1 MHLCSSL
8 AYRYT
13 LIEFQHVWFER
24 DGRVILFDLDFDVAR
39 GEFAYVLGD
48 TGSGKSTLLRLVL
61 FDQQP
66 TQGVVFVG
74 EYNSA
79 TIQEREL
86 PYLRRR
92 IGFVFQDYKLLKDR
106 SVFENVAFA
115 LSVTGTKGSE
125 VKRRTLALLSQ
136 VDLLHKRD
144 KNPASLSG
152 GEQQR
157 VAIAR
162 ALINDPYVLLA
173 DEPTANLD
181 LESTERVMEILNDV
195 NAQGTSI
202 LMATHDID
210 LVDRHPLR
218 TLTLDHGAMVF

>member
-1 MHLCSSL
+1 M
-8 AYRYT
+8 
-13 LIEFQHVWFER
+13 IEFQHVWFER
-24 DGRVILFDLDFDVAR
+24 DGRVILSDLDFEVDR
-39 GEFAYVLGD
+39 GEFVYVLGD

-66 TQGVVFVG
+66 THGVVFVG
-74 EYNSA
+74 EYDSA
-79 TIQEREL
+79 TVQDRQI
-86 PYLRRR
+86 PYIRRR

-144 KNPASLSG
+144 EHPTSLSG

-162 ALINDPYVLLA
+162 ALINEPYVLLA
-173 DEPTANLD
+173 DEPTANMD
-181 LESTERVMEILNDV
+181 LESTERVMEILNEV

-202 LMATHDID
+202 LMATHDSGLI
-210 LVDRHPLR
+210 DRHPLR
-218 TLTLDHGAMVF
+218 TLTLDHGALVPL

>member
-1 MHLCSSL
+1 
-8 AYRYT
+8 
-13 LIEFQHVWFER
+13 VWFER
-24 DGRVILFDLDFDVAR
+24 DGRVILSDLDFEVAR

-48 TGSGKSTLLRLVL
+48 TGSGKSTLLWLAL

-79 TIQEREL
+79 TIREREI
-86 PYLRRR
+86 PYVRRR
-92 IGFVFQDYKLLKDR
+92 IGFIFQDYKLLKDR

-144 KNPASLSG
+144 EHPASLSG
-152 GEQQR
+152 GEQKR

-162 ALINDPYVLLA
+162 ALINEPYVLLA

-181 LESTERVMEILNDV
+181 LESTERVMEILNGV

>member
-1 MHLCSSL
+1 
-8 AYRYT
+8 

-24 DGRVILFDLDFDVAR
+24 EGRTILADLDFEVAR
-39 GEFAYVLGD
+39 GEFVYVLGQ
-48 TGSGKSTLLRLVL
+48 TGSGKSTLLRLLL
-61 FDQQP
+61 FDPRP

-74 EYNSA
+74 EYDSA
-79 TIQEREL
+79 MIQDRQI

-92 IGFVFQDYKLLKDR
+92 IGFVFQDFKLLRDR
-106 SVFENVAFA
+106 TVFENVAFA

-125 VKRRTLALLSQ
+125 VKNRTLKLLSR
-136 VDLLHKRD
+136 VDLMHKRD
-144 KNPASLSG
+144 EKPTSLSG

-162 ALINDPYVLLA
+162 ALINEPYVLLA

-195 NAQGTSI
+195 NAKGTSI
-202 LMATHDID
+202 LMATHDIG
-210 LVDRHPLR
+210 LVERHPLR
-218 TLTLDHGAMVF
+218 TLTLDHGALVI

>member
-1 MHLCSSL
+1 M
-8 AYRYT
+8 
-13 LIEFQHVWFER
+13 IEFQHVWFER
-24 DGRVILFDLDFDVAR
+24 EGRIILSDLDFEVAR
-39 GEFAYVLGD
+39 GEFAYVLGQ

-61 FDQQP
+61 FNQMP
-66 TQGVVFVG
+66 TAGVVFVG
-74 EYNSA
+74 EYDSA
-79 TIQEREL
+79 TIQDREI
-86 PYLRRR
+86 PYVRRR
-92 IGFVFQDYKLLKDR
+92 IGFVFQDYKLLRDR
-106 SVFENVAFA
+106 TVFENVAFA

-144 KNPASLSG
+144 ERPTSLSG

-162 ALINDPYVLLA
+162 ALINEPHVLLA

-181 LESTERVMEILNDV
+181 RESTERVMEILAQV

-202 LMATHDID
+202 LMATHDIA
-210 LVDRHPLR
+210 LVERHPLR
-218 TLTLDHGAMVF
+218 TLMLDSGSLASSPESDSPGAM

>member
-1 MHLCSSL
+1 V
-8 AYRYT
+8 
-13 LIEFQHVWFER
+13 IEFQHVWFER
-24 DGRVILFDLDFDVAR
+24 DGRVILSDLDFEVDR
-39 GEFAYVLGD
+39 GEFVYVLGD

-66 TQGVVFVG
+66 THGVVFVG
-74 EYNSA
+74 EYDSA
-79 TIQEREL
+79 TVQDRQI
-86 PYLRRR
+86 PYIRRR

-144 KNPASLSG
+144 EHPTSLSG

-162 ALINDPYVLLA
+162 ALINEPYVLLA
-173 DEPTANLD
+173 DEPTANMD
-181 LESTERVMEILNDV
+181 LESTERVMEILNEV

-202 LMATHDID
+202 LMATHDSGLI
-210 LVDRHPLR
+210 DRHPLR
-218 TLTLDHGAMVF
+218 TLTLDHGALVPL

>member
-1 MHLCSSL
+1 M
-8 AYRYT
+8 
-13 LIEFQHVWFER
+13 IEFQHVWFER
-24 DGRVILFDLDFDVAR
+24 EGRVILSDLDFEIDR
-39 GEFAYVLGD
+39 GEFAYVLGQ

-61 FDQQP
+61 FDQRP

-79 TIQEREL
+79 TIQEREI
-86 PYLRRR
+86 PYVRRR

-136 VDLLHKRD
+136 VDLMHKRD
-144 KNPASLSG
+144 ERPTSLSG

-162 ALINDPYVLLA
+162 ALINEPYVLLA
-173 DEPTANLD
+173 DEPTANMD
-181 LESTERVMEILNDV
+181 RESTERVMEILNNV
-195 NAQGTSI
+195 NAKGTSI
-202 LMATHDID
+202 LMATHDIG
-210 LVDRHPLR
+210 LVERHPLR
-218 TLTLDHGAMVF
+218 TLTLDQGALVL

>member
-1 MHLCSSL
+1 
-8 AYRYT
+8 
-13 LIEFQHVWFER
+13 VWFER
-24 DGRVILFDLDFDVAR
+24 DGRVILSDLDFEVAR

-48 TGSGKSTLLRLVL
+48 TGSGKSSLLRLVL

-74 EYNSA
+74 EYDSA
-79 TIQEREL
+79 TIREREI
-86 PYLRRR
+86 PYVRRR
-92 IGFVFQDYKLLKDR
+92 IGFVFQDFKLLKDR

-144 KNPASLSG
+144 EHPTSLSG

-162 ALINDPYVLLA
+162 ALINEPYVLLA

-181 LESTERVMEILNDV
+181 LESTERVMEILNGV

-202 LMATHDID
+202 LMATHDVG

-218 TLTLDHGAMVF
+218 TITLDHGAMVT

>member
-1 MHLCSSL
+1 M
-8 AYRYT
+8 
-13 LIEFQHVWFER
+13 IEFQHVWFER
-24 DGRVILFDLDFDVAR
+24 EGRNILSDIDFEVAR
-39 GEFAYVLGD
+39 GEFVYVLGQ

-61 FDQQP
+61 FDQRP

-74 EYNSA
+74 EYDSA
-79 TIQEREL
+79 SIQERQI
-86 PYLRRR
+86 PYVRRR
-92 IGFVFQDYKLLKDR
+92 IGFVFQDFKLLKDR
-106 SVFENVAFA
+106 TVFENVAFA

-136 VDLLHKRD
+136 VDLMHKRD
-144 KNPASLSG
+144 DRPVSLSG

-162 ALINDPYVLLA
+162 ALINEPYVLLA

-181 LESTERVMEILNDV
+181 DESTERVMEILAQV

-202 LMATHDID
+202 LMATHDSS
-210 LVDRHPLR
+210 LVERHPLR
-218 TLTLDHGAMVF
+218 IFALDQGTLVI

>member
-1 MHLCSSL
+1 M
-8 AYRYT
+8 
-13 LIEFQHVWFER
+13 IEFQHVWFER
-24 DGRVILFDLDFDVAR
+24 DGRVILLDLDFEVER

-61 FDQQP
+61 FDQKP

-74 EYNSA
+74 EFNSA
-79 TIQEREL
+79 TVQEREI
-86 PYLRRR
+86 PYVRRR

-144 KNPASLSG
+144 EHPSLLSG

-181 LESTERVMEILNDV
+181 LESTERVMEIFNDV

>member
-1 MHLCSSL
+1 M
-8 AYRYT
+8 
-13 LIEFQHVWFER
+13 IEFQHVWFER
-24 DGRVILFDLDFDVAR
+24 EGRVILADLDFEIDR
-39 GEFAYVLGD
+39 GEFAYVLGQ

-61 FDQQP
+61 FDHRP

-74 EYNSA
+74 EYDSA
-79 TIQEREL
+79 TIQERQI
-86 PYLRRR
+86 PYIRRR

-106 SVFENVAFA
+106 TVFENVAFA

-144 KNPASLSG
+144 EHPTSLSG

-162 ALINDPYVLLA
+162 ALINEPYVLLA
-173 DEPTANLD
+173 DEPTANMD
-181 LESTERVMEILNDV
+181 KESTEQVMEILSHV
-195 NAQGTSI
+195 NARGTSI
-202 LMATHDID
+202 LMATHDIG
-210 LVDRHPLR
+210 LVERHPLR
-218 TLTLDHGAMVF
+218 TLTLDQGALVL

>member
-1 MHLCSSL
+1 M
-8 AYRYT
+8 
-13 LIEFQHVWFER
+13 IEFQHVWFER
-24 DGRVILFDLDFDVAR
+24 DGRVILADLDFEVAR
-39 GEFAYVLGD
+39 GEFVYVLGQ
-48 TGSGKSTLLRLVL
+48 TGSGKSTLLRIAL
-61 FDQQP
+61 FDHRP

-74 EYNSA
+74 EYDSA
-79 TIQEREL
+79 TIQERQI
-86 PYLRRR
+86 PHVRRR

-106 SVFENVAFA
+106 TVFENVAFA
-115 LSVTGTKGSE
+115 LAVTGTKGPE

-144 KNPASLSG
+144 DRPTSLSG

-162 ALINDPYVLLA
+162 ALINEPHVLLA

-181 LESTERVMEILNDV
+181 LESKERVMEILNQV

-202 LMATHDID
+202 LMATHDRAV
-210 LVDRHPLR
+210 VDRRPLR
-218 TLTLDHGAMVF
+218 TLTLDQGALVP

>member
-1 MHLCSSL
+1 
-8 AYRYT
+8 
-13 LIEFQHVWFER
+13 
-24 DGRVILFDLDFDVAR
+24 
-39 GEFAYVLGD
+39 
-48 TGSGKSTLLRLVL
+48 
-61 FDQQP
+61 
-66 TQGVVFVG
+66 VFVG
-74 EYNSA
+74 EYDSA
-79 TIQEREL
+79 TVQDRQI
-86 PYLRRR
+86 PYIRRR

-144 KNPASLSG
+144 EHPTSLSG

-162 ALINDPYVLLA
+162 ALINEPYVLLA
-173 DEPTANLD
+173 DEPTANMD
-181 LESTERVMEILNDV
+181 LESTERVMEILNEV

-202 LMATHDID
+202 LMATHDSGLI
-210 LVDRHPLR
+210 DRHPLR
-218 TLTLDHGAMVF
+218 TLTLDHGALVPL

>member
-1 MHLCSSL
+1 M
-8 AYRYT
+8 
-13 LIEFQHVWFER
+13 IEFQHVWFER
-24 DGRVILFDLDFDVAR
+24 EGRIILSDLDFEVAR
-39 GEFAYVLGD
+39 GEFAYVLGQ

-61 FDQQP
+61 FNQMP
-66 TQGVVFVG
+66 TAGVVFVG
-74 EYNSA
+74 EYDSA
-79 TIQEREL
+79 TIQDREI
-86 PYLRRR
+86 PYVRRR
-92 IGFVFQDYKLLKDR
+92 IGFVFQDYKLLRDR
-106 SVFENVAFA
+106 TVFENVAFA

-144 KNPASLSG
+144 ERPTSLSG

-162 ALINDPYVLLA
+162 ALINEPHVLLA

-181 LESTERVMEILNDV
+181 RESTERVMEILAQV

-202 LMATHDID
+202 LMATHDIA
-210 LVDRHPLR
+210 LVERHPLR
-218 TLTLDHGAMVF
+218 TLMLDSGSLASSPESDSPGAMA